1 MGSLPGGD
9 AWADVDDL
17 EGDAHYRA
25 LDLPRTCVP
34 CDVTSAYRRLARV
47 HHPDKGGDPDAF
59 ARIKRAHDVL
69 SDPGQRAA
77 YDAWQSRVEFRY
89 VRGVA
94 PRHAGGEDLMLDE
107 FERRMSLAEGGS
119 SIDPSSQLVLTCE
132 VCGRPATTSC
142 WTCGMRICEFCTLKR
157 HWKGSVGLHWPLINK
172 PGHMLA
178 QLGKKQ
184 MEQKRIEDAD
194 RARREDPNHRSDAQL
209 TDVREFKDAA
219 YDLLG
224 GGGAGKGLEAYDL
237 RLAKLV
243 MWCQTARFVH
253 VAVHVPTGYADV
265 SMHFECTAGGR
276 LLLQPDKSP
285 PVIQRTLD
293 GRIAVDA
300 PIQTRR
306 AQDNRC
312 APTPPSPP
320 SPSLPLYRSFPP
332 FERAPA
338 FTKQARLTSFLP
350 IAWDAYGW
358 LVGASGCAAAGPS

>member
-1 MGSLPGGD
+1 MGGRRRPRGRRALPCARSSADVRAVRCHVGVQAPCARAPPRQGRRPGRLRPHQARTRRALGSRPARRVRRVAEPRRIPVRARRRPAPRGRRGSHARRVRASDVPGGGR
-9 AWADVDDL
+9 L
-17 EGDAHYRA
+17 
-25 LDLPRTCVP
+25 LDRPVLP
-34 CDVTSAYRRLARV
+34 A
-47 HHPDKGGDPDAF
+47 
-59 ARIKRAHDVL
+59 RAH
-69 SDPGQRAA
+69 
-77 YDAWQSRVEFRY
+77 
-89 VRGVA
+89 VRGVRA
-94 PRHAGGEDLMLDE
+94 SGDDVVLDVRHAHLRVLHAQTPLEGIRWPPLAPHQQTGAHARAARQEADGAE
-107 FERRMSLAEGGS
+107 AHRGRR
-119 SIDPSSQLVLTCE
+119 P
-132 VCGRPATTSC
+132 RPPR
-142 WTCGMRICEFCTLKR
+142 GPQP
-157 HWKGSVGLHWPLINK
+157 PL
-172 PGHMLA
+172 GCAAH
-178 QLGKKQ
+178 G
-184 MEQKRIEDAD
+184 
-194 RARREDPNHRSDAQL
+194 RARIQGRRLRSA
-209 TDVREFKDAA
+209 
-219 YDLLG
+219 G